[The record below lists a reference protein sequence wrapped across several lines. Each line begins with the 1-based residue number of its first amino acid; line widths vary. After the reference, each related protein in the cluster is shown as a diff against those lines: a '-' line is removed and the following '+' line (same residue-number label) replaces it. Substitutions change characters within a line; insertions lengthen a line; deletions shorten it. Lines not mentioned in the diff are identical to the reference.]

1 MWLSCV
7 ITMSPFL
14 AFYNILKMPCVAFE
28 NIIPDN
34 ETLQV

>member
-7 ITMSPFL
+7 ITMSPF
-14 AFYNILKMPCVAFE
+14 YNILKMPCVAFD